1 MSYKLYTD
9 KKEIFE
15 CKITLEGASLK
26 DATSRM
32 VVNTT
37 DLKLMFEGTIDNNG
51 NCKIPIRKLRGLLG
65 EDSKGTMKLE
75 VIAEDTYFLPW
86 ESDFI
91 VDTSKKIKVEVK
103 GQQNQPITENK
114 KSKKPKMVVTK
125 VKHPFDPVDKV
136 VNILHKQGVG
146 VSTIYE
152 SKKTMIPM
160 LKKYSTNAGYK
171 RGVKNFIKEVIQ
183 KLSKK

>member
-1 MSYKLYTD
+1 MSYKLWTD

-15 CKITLEGASLK
+15 CKITLEGASLR
-26 DATSRM
+26 DATSRI
-32 VVNTT
+32 VVNTP
-37 DLKLMFEGTIDNNG
+37 DLKIMFEGTIDNQG
-51 NCKIPIRKLRGLLG
+51 NCKIPIRKLRGLFN
-65 EDSKGTMKLE
+65 ENDKGTMKLE
-75 VIAEDTYFLPW
+75 VIAEDTYFRPW

-91 VDTSKKIKVEVK
+91 VNTSKKINVEVK
-103 GQQNQPITENK
+103 GQQQHQPITENK
-114 KSKKPKMVVTK
+114 KSKMVVSG
-125 VKHPFDPVDKV
+125 VKHPVDPVEKV

-160 LKKYSTNAGYK
+160 LKKYSTKAGYK

>member
-32 VVNTT
+32 VVNTP

-103 GQQNQPITENK
+103 GQQNQPITESK
-114 KSKKPKMVVTK
+114 KSKKPKMVVSE

-160 LKKYSTNAGYK
+160 LKKYSTKAGYK
-171 RGVKNFIKEVIQ
+171 RGAKNFIKEVIQ

>member
-9 KKEIFE
+9 KSEIFE

-26 DATSRM
+26 DASSRI
-32 VVNTT
+32 VVNTP
-37 DLKLMFEGTIDNNG
+37 DLNLMFEGTIDNQG

-103 GQQNQPITENK
+103 GQQNQPITESK
-114 KSKKPKMVVTK
+114 KSKKPKLVVTK
-125 VKHPFDPVDKV
+125 VKHPFDPVEKV
-136 VNILHKQGVG
+136 VNILHKKGMGVN
-146 VSTIYE
+146 TIYE
-152 SKKTMIPM
+152 
-160 LKKYSTNAGYK
+160 
-171 RGVKNFIKEVIQ
+171 
-183 KLSKK
+183 

>member
-1 MSYKLYTD
+1 M
-9 KKEIFE
+9 
-15 CKITLEGASLK
+15 
-26 DATSRM
+26 R
-32 VVNTT
+32 
-37 DLKLMFEGTIDNNG
+37 
-51 NCKIPIRKLRGLLG
+51 
-65 EDSKGTMKLE
+65 LE
-75 VIAEDTYFLPW
+75 VIAEDTYFEPW
-86 ESDFI
+86 NSDFI
-91 VDTSKKIKVEVK
+91 VDTSKKINVEVK
-103 GQQNQPITENK
+103 GQESSKAEPITETK
-114 KSKKPKMVVTK
+114 KSKKPKMVVSK

-160 LKKYSTNAGYK
+160 LKKYSTNTGYK

>member
-26 DATSRM
+26 DASSRI
-32 VVNTT
+32 VVNTP
-37 DLKLMFEGTIDNNG
+37 DLKLMFEGTIDNQG

-65 EDSKGTMKLE
+65 ESDKGTMKLE
-75 VIAEDTYFLPW
+75 VIAEDTYFEPW
-86 ESDFI
+86 NSDFI
-91 VDTSKKIKVEVK
+91 IDTSKKINVEVK
-103 GQQNQPITENK
+103 GQQNKPITETK

-125 VKHPFDPVDKV
+125 VKHPFNPVDKV

-160 LKKYSTNAGYK
+160 LKKYSTKTGYK
-171 RGVKNFIKEVIQ
+171 KGAKNFIKEVIQ

>member
-1 MSYKLYTD
+1 MYKLFVD
-9 KKEIFE
+9 RSEIFE

-26 DATSRM
+26 DAASRM
-32 VVNTT
+32 VVNTP
-37 DLKLMFEGTIDNNG
+37 DLKLMFEGTIDNQG

-103 GQQNQPITENK
+103 GQQNQPITESK
-114 KSKKPKMVVTK
+114 KSKKPKMIVTE
-125 VKHPFDPVDKV
+125 VKHPFDPVEKV

-160 LKKYSTNAGYK
+160 LKKYSTKAGYK
-171 RGVKNFIKEVIQ
+171 RGAKNFIKEVIH

>member
-1 MSYKLYTD
+1 MSYELYTD
-9 KKEIFE
+9 KQEIFE

-26 DATSRM
+26 DASSRI
-32 VVNTT
+32 VVNTP
-37 DLKLMFEGTIDNNG
+37 DLKLMFEGTIDRDG
-51 NCKIPIRKLRGLLG
+51 NCKVPIRKLRGLLG
-65 EDSKGTMKLE
+65 ENDKGTIKLE

-86 ESDFI
+86 ETDFI
-91 VDTSKKIKVEVK
+91 VNTSKKIKVEVK
-103 GQQNQPITENK
+103 GQQNQPITESK
-114 KSKKPKMVVTK
+114 KSKKPKMIVTE

-160 LKKYSTNAGYK
+160 LKKYSTKAGYK

>member
-1 MSYKLYTD
+1 MSFDLTNKNISDTFQHLLQATGSDGNELYD
-9 KKEIFE
+9 LAGNPI
-15 CKITLEGASLK
+15 IDLRISGSL
-26 DATSRM
+26 
-32 VVNTT
+32 
-37 DLKLMFEGTIDNNG
+37 
-51 NCKIPIRKLRGLLG
+51 
-65 EDSKGTMKLE
+65 
-75 VIAEDTYFLPW
+75 IAEDTYFLPW

-103 GQQNQPITENK
+103 GQQNQPITESK
-114 KSKKPKMVVTK
+114 KSKKPKMVVTE
-125 VKHPFDPVDKV
+125 VKHPFDPVEKV

-160 LKKYSTNAGYK
+160 LKKYSTKAGYK
-171 RGVKNFIKEVIQ
+171 RGAKNFIKEVIH

>member
-32 VVNTT
+32 VVNTP

-65 EDSKGTMKLE
+65 EEDKGTMKLE

-103 GQQNQPITENK
+103 GQQNQPITESK
-114 KSKKPKMVVTK
+114 KSKKPKMVVRE
-125 VKHPFDPVDKV
+125 VKHPFDPVEKV

-160 LKKYSTNAGYK
+160 LKKYSTKVGYK
-171 RGVKNFIKEVIQ
+171 RGAKNFIKEVIQ